1 VNRALKMLAGAFVLA
16 WAAGAPGQEPKPPVK
31 PPTQQPPLLRPT
43 PRLAPGHPPVDAVA
57 QRRRLQEVDRLLAA
71 GNLSRAESLINELS
85 GHSWLERDL
94 LPRRIRL
101 ASLKGEHAEAADL
114 CREALGRQPRNANL
128 WRELT
133 AALLADGQPGDARAA
148 ADSFVVHAPDR
159 QSATVVVVDL
169 FDPEQRPRMT
179 VALIDSMRLQL
190 GDARL
195 LTRQRAVGLLLGDR
209 QKEAAAELSA
219 ELRFNAYNLALV
231 RTEILDGP
239 YRPADHVEFL
249 AELQRLARE
258 RAAHPAEMV
267 LVADLLL
274 AGGRADEAVAAVQP
288 LLTAPVGQRHLLQN
302 ASALAR
308 ELRLVD
314 DPVHNAAAARY
325 MLAVLGE
332 LSGPQNRDRN
342 LRRRAAQLLAEVGLT
357 SLDEGWLADDP
368 RDAAARMGD
377 LLDVVREL
385 DPASPDLHAGRIR
398 LAIFTRDRLGDAR
411 AAAAS
416 LESMLLNLDLP
427 LEGVAVVRLTLGETY
442 LAAADTSRARAVLT
456 SLGRD
461 PDFREAGGHAHFHL
475 ARLDLAQLN
484 FVTARD
490 RFAVVALDN
499 PGAPYAND
507 ALDLGLAVAEELDN
521 PSGGPTLLA
530 RYAASVYWDLVG
542 EAGRRAEALRDFID
556 VAAAMADPT
565 EPQRLLERGL
575 WELAELEKAVG
586 RSDAALDLYGR
597 IVADHPGGR
606 YPASALLASARL
618 LTAAG
623 RDDDSRE
630 ALQRLLA
637 QYPDW
642 LFADDAR
649 DALRSL
655 P

>member
-1 VNRALKMLAGAFVLA
+1 MNRAAAMMLVVLLAGAV
-16 WAAGAPGQEPKPPVK
+16 GARGQDPKPPVK
-31 PPTQQPPLLRPT
+31 PPEQGPQMLRPT
-43 PRLAPGHPPVDAVA
+43 PRLVPGHPTVDAVA

-71 GNLSRAESLINELS
+71 GNLSRAESLIKELS
-85 GHSWLERDL
+85 GFSWLERDL

-101 ASLKGEHAEAADL
+101 ASLKGDHAEAAAL

-133 AALLADGQPGDARAA
+133 AALLEDGRPGEARAA

-169 FDPEQRPRMT
+169 IDPEQRPRMA
-179 VALIDSMRLQL
+179 VALIDSMRVQL

-195 LTRQRAVGLLLGDR
+195 LARSRAVGLLLGGR
-209 QKEAAAELSA
+209 QVDAAAELSD
-219 ELRFNAYNLALV
+219 ELRLSAYNLALV

-239 YRPADHVEFL
+239 YRPGEHDDFL
-249 AELQRLARE
+249 AELRRRAGARE
-258 RAAHPAEMV
+258 AHPAELI

-274 AGGRADEAVAAVQP
+274 AGGRSDEAVATVQP

-314 DPVHNAAAARY
+314 DAVHNAAAARY
-325 MLAVLGE
+325 LLAVLGD
-332 LSGPQNRDRN
+332 LSGPGNRDRN
-342 LRRRAAQLLAEVGLT
+342 LRRRSAQLLAEVGLT

-398 LAIFTRDRLGDAR
+398 LAIFTRDELGDAR
-411 AAAAS
+411 TAAAS

-427 LEGVAVVRLTLGETY
+427 LAGVAVVRLTLGETY

-461 PDFREAGGHAHFHL
+461 PEFREAGGHAHFHL

-530 RYAASVYWDLVG
+530 RYATSVYWDLVNRPD
-542 EAGRRAEALRDFID
+542 ERAAALRDFID
-556 VAAAMADPT
+556 VAAAMADPG

-575 WELAELEKAVG
+575 WELAGLEEAAG
-586 RSDAALDLYGR
+586 RSESALDLYAR
-597 IVADHPGGR
+597 IVGDFPDGR
-606 YPASALLASARL
+606 YPAPALMESARL
-618 LTAAG
+618 LENAG
-623 RDDDSRE
+623 RDDASRE
-630 ALQRLLA
+630 ALQRLLS